1 MSPFS
6 DGPDGETR
14 IAIKAV
20 PGSRK
25 NQIAGLLGD
34 RLKVKVAAPP
44 EDGKANQAICEL
56 LANELGV
63 RAKDVRVVTGHA
75 SPEKVVAV
83 RGVTADRA
91 SAVLGGEREKK

>member
-1 MSPFS
+1 VSPFS
-6 DGPDGETR
+6 VGPDGEVR

-44 EDGKANQAICEL
+44 EDGKANQAICDL
-56 LANELGV
+56 LASELGV

-75 SPEKVVAV
+75 NPEKIVSVAGTTIERV
-83 RGVTADRA
+83 RNSLCPAG
-91 SAVLGGEREKK
+91 